1 MLTSQMRQA
10 LIKRLQED
18 VRGLAELKKKGVKV
32 EWGYQVQEGG
42 ILHTPDAVRRH
53 LLGGE
58 KGRGRGGEGAH
69 TGSGL
74 LHVEFRVRAEQLPSN
89 AELTIA
95 NLIERNGGTTTST
108 LLVMYQRRSLR
119 TGRS

>member
-1 MLTSQMRQA
+1 VLSSQMRQV
-10 LIKRLQED
+10 LIKRLQEN
-18 VRGLAELKKKGVKV
+18 VRGLAGLKKKGVKV
-32 EWGYQVQEGG
+32 GLGYQVQEGG
-42 ILHTPDAVRRH
+42 TLHTPNAVRRR
-53 LLGGE
+53 LLGGG
-58 KGRGRGGEGAH
+58 KGRRGEGAH

-74 LHVEFRVRAEQLPSN
+74 LQDEFRVGAEQLPSN

-119 TGRS
+119 TGGS